1 MGAII
6 KELNLN
12 QSPQYVKSHSLVFA
26 KNIKLDEL
34 GNNIVMDDNIINN
47 KVISACS
54 DKGFTDITI
63 AGCIS
68 TPTEL
73 IVFFKD
79 ATAENK
85 LQIARYN
92 EVEDRV
98 TFIESNIVYNGGE
111 INGTYNYTVRQELI
125 IIFCEKDSANAT
137 NNCLKTIN
145 CGIFEKDITFEQEE
159 SYFNVCPDVPICKC
173 KLLSLVSG
181 VNIPNGV
188 YQFFI
193 RYKIDSTNYSKWFP
207 IGVPYYGIHKEYKNL
222 INYGQSP
229 NSKFEAVVNN
239 VD

>member
-12 QSPQYVKSHSLVFA
+12 QNPQYVKSHSLVFA

-92 EVEDRV
+92 EVEDKV
-98 TFIESNIVYNGGE
+98 TFIESHIAYNGGE

-125 IIFCEKDSANAT
+125 IIFCEKDSTNPT

-145 CGIFEKDITFEQEE
+145 CGVFEKDITFEQEE

-188 YQFFI
+188 
-193 RYKIDSTNYSKWFP
+193 
-207 IGVPYYGIHKEYKNL
+207 
-222 INYGQSP
+222 
-229 NSKFEAVVNN
+229 
-239 VD
+239 